1 MIQGPLVL
9 VLGIAMLNGLF
20 SPALLIFIALAG
32 IWYPWFLPASP
43 SLLFFFS
50 SLLVATFTLM
60 IAGVPAAIYERLSG
74 QTSSTYVSM
83 GIWLAGSVI
92 LAAPA
97 AANLAAA
104 LLP

>member
-1 MIQGPLVL
+1 MTQGPLVL
-9 VLGIAMLNGLF
+9 ILGIAMLNGLF
-20 SPALLIFIALAG
+20 SPGLLIFLALAG

-60 IAGVPAAIYERLSG
+60 ISGVPAAIYERLSG

-83 GIWLAGSVI
+83 GIWLAGAVI
-92 LAAPA
+92 LTMPA
-97 AANLAAA
+97 AANVLTA
-104 LLP
+104 LR